1 MQRETRQRKL
11 IMDILIN
18 SMDHPDALTVFR
30 RAEEKR
36 AKVSI
41 GTVYRTLELLVK
53 EGKALKFYDAN
64 AVARYDAKIDFHH
77 HLICKICG
85 KVQDLEATVL
95 DSEQIIKEIE
105 KKTSFKDIEY
115 HLTIYGICEECSKGS
130 KVRS

>member
-30 RAEEKR
+30 RAEEKKT
-36 AKVSI
+36 KVSI

-64 AVARYDAKIDFHH
+64 AVARYDAKTEFHH

-85 KVQDLEATVL
+85 KINDLEASVL
-95 DSEQIIKEIE
+95 DSEQIRKEIE
-105 KKTSFKDIEY
+105 KRTAFKDIEY

-130 KVRS
+130 KLGS

>member
-11 IMDILIN
+11 IMDILVN

-53 EGKALKFYDAN
+53 EGRALKFYDAD
-64 AVARYDAKIDFHH
+64 AVARYDAKTDFHH

-85 KVQDLEATVL
+85 KVQDLEAEIL
-95 DSEQIIKEIE
+95 DSEQIRKEIE

-130 KVRS
+130 KLRS

>member
-11 IMDILIN
+11 IMEILSS

-30 RAEEKR
+30 RAQDKK

-64 AVARYDAKIDFHH
+64 AVARYDAKVDFHH
-77 HLICKICG
+77 HLICRVCG
-85 KVQDLEATVL
+85 KVEDLDASL
-95 DSEQIIKEIE
+95 FKSDQMIKEIE
-105 KKTSFKDIEY
+105 EKTHFKDIEY
-115 HLTIYGICEECSKGS
+115 HLTIYGICEDCAKRGNRES
-130 KVRS
+130 